1 MNKKEYKEA
10 FSKIQ
15 PSDKV
20 EERIMYMINRK
31 KFKGYKRVLVT
42 ALVVISLICCA
53 GVFANAA
60 TDGAVGE
67 AISQVAEAA
76 VKKVVVLINGKK
88 TEQEIVLEE
97 SVGKDGEVHY
107 KGEVLITDPD
117 GEETG
122 KVEFEMDSE
131 GAAIGLG
138 GTGAED
144 IDAIIADAFELY
156 IPTTIEAE

>member
-1 MNKKEYKEA
+1 MNKKDYKEV

-20 EERIMYMINRK
+20 EERILNMINQKRTIS
-31 KFKGYKRVLVT
+31 FKRILIT
-42 ALVVISLICCA
+42 ALVVVSLLCSV

-97 SVGKDGEVHY
+97 SVGKDGEAYY
-107 KGEVLITDPD
+107 KGEVLITAPD
-117 GEETG
+117 GEEEAR
-122 KVEFEMDSE
+122 VEFEMDSE
-131 GAAIGLG
+131 GTAIGLG
-138 GTGAED
+138 GIGAED
-144 IDAIIADAFELY
+144 INAVIADEFELY
-156 IPTTIEAE
+156 IPTTVEAE